1 MVDLTSLSYYSN
13 FPEIIKSMN
22 PTLIERNR
30 SKPMTFVVCLG
41 LPGSGKSTF
50 TAKLQQRLD
59 SEKINCGTVSRDML
73 RIQEDGTYMF
83 DPTREPLVQDTHL
96 ELLYQLSEE
105 RNYNVVI
112 IDDANLRYDQMLS
125 TLLAID
131 HPENDVL
138 VVDFEP
144 MSPFA
149 HLKRTQMNGHLI
161 GMVKLVEMTRNYH
174 ETVNNLKHFH
184 FDIFRIRS
192 SESDALQMSSVDE
205 TVNKIVD
212 RVKGAEERKTFH
224 IINYYCGVDCDVKR
238 SVFESYK
245 MKLICSTP
253 VVPEKRMKLVSPD
266 PCSDEEDDFHDS
278 DNDFIDDDEE
288 N

>member
-30 SKPMTFVVCLG
+30 SKPMMFVVCLG

-50 TAKLQQRLD
+50 TAKLQQHLA

-112 IDDANLRYDQMLS
+112 IDNTNL
-125 TLLAID
+125 
-131 HPENDVL
+131 
-138 VVDFEP
+138 
-144 MSPFA
+144 
-149 HLKRTQMNGHLI
+149 
-161 GMVKLVEMTRNYH
+161 
-174 ETVNNLKHFH
+174 
-184 FDIFRIRS
+184 
-192 SESDALQMSSVDE
+192 
-205 TVNKIVD
+205 
-212 RVKGAEERKTFH
+212 
-224 IINYYCGVDCDVKR
+224 
-238 SVFESYK
+238 
-245 MKLICSTP
+245 
-253 VVPEKRMKLVSPD
+253 
-266 PCSDEEDDFHDS
+266 
-278 DNDFIDDDEE
+278 
-288 N
+288 